1 MSIDRAETEAMYEF
15 LEYAPEKDDFWI
27 HDYIPREFRWA
38 RAPGN
43 EVDIFAGGKWRIGLV
58 HAATPSCTSSSGGL
72 RIVHF
77 MLDHKLARKHI
88 VPADLRDIGDYTDKM
103 SASAEIEEIKNAS
116 GQPY

>member
-88 VPADLRDIGDYTDKM
+88 VPADLRDLGDYIPIRCLRQQKL
-103 SASAEIEEIKNAS
+103 KK
-116 GQPY
+116 